1 MNRLELMQ
9 RSRSLVR
16 DISNSFFREDDVVNY
31 LNEGIDRIA
40 QRIPI
45 FTAMPYLLN
54 NLQEVTYLPKQWQHL
69 LAIYCASRL
78 CTHDERH
85 YQAGTFMNEFETKLD
100 DLSASIDSGDT
111 AIVDENG
118 NEVKQPFKDQYVR
131 NNYFMVRDGGV
142 RDWTRYDGNP
152 QELPNDEEGPEGAI
166 M

>member
-16 DISNSFFREDDVVNY
+16 DISNSFFREDDIVNY

-45 FTAMPYLLN
+45 FTAMPYLTN

-69 LAIYCASRL
+69 LAVYCAARL

-85 YQAGTFMNEFETKLD
+85 YQAGTFMNEFETKLE
-100 DLSASIDSGDT
+100 DLSASIDNHDT
-111 AIVDENG
+111 AVVDGDG
-118 NEVKQPFKDQYVR
+118 NPVEQRMTDQYVR
-131 NNYFMVRDGGV
+131 NNYFMLNDGVV
-142 RDWTRYDGNP
+142 RDWTRYDGP
-152 QELPNDEEGPEGAI
+152 KDLDDDEGPEGAI